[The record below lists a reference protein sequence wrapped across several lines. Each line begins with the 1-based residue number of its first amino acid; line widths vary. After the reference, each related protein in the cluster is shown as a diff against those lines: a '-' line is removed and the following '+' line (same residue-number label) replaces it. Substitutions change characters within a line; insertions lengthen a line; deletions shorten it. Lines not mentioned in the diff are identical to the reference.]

1 MTRRRPAEPEL
12 QPVPMSELQPA
23 DEDRPRRRARSQAEP
38 DPNRIAQDLRA
49 GGLVRPIGELRRH
62 PQNPR
67 RHPHLEDL
75 KASLR
80 RWGQLKPILVQAS
93 TGYIVAGNGLHQAA
107 ETLGWSELAATIE
120 ELTDA
125 EASAYLLADNRLGE
139 MGDYDQDELL
149 RLMQEADAGDGLAG
163 TGWTVDELE
172 RRLRGAKQGR
182 TEADVAPALPEKATW
197 AKAGQLWE
205 LGDHRLYVGD
215 STERRSWDRL
225 MGGEQ
230 LDMIWTDPPYGVGY
244 YGKTAEKLTIQG
256 DERDDHGR
264 AEQQRRLYEMAGD
277 ADGER
282 LEELLRESF
291 TLALERTRPGRAVY
305 CASPGGDRAPVFYR
319 ILMELGVYRQ
329 TIIWVKDAFVMGRS
343 DYHWR
348 HEPILHG
355 AKPPARRPRHKEGQP
370 VHYGWK
376 PGAAH
381 LFAGDRTLDTVW
393 EFDRPKASRQHPTM
407 KPVALVERSLLAS
420 SKRGAIVGDFFLG
433 SGTTIIAA
441 ETSRR
446 RCYGMELDPRYAQVA
461 IERWQEFAGSEAR
474 LVE

>member
-1 MTRRRPAEPEL
+1 MSDRREAEPDIRPVQLHEL
-12 QPVPMSELQPA
+12 EPA
-23 DEDRPRRRARSQAEP
+23 DEDRPRRRARSREDAPVAE
-38 DPNRIAQDLRA
+38 DLGDGSERDRIAVDLA
-49 GGLVRPIGELRRH
+49 GLRRPIGTLRRH

-80 RWGQLKPILVQAS
+80 RWGQLKPVLVQAS

-107 ETLGWSELAATIE
+107 TELGWTELAAIVE
-120 ELTDA
+120 ELSDA

-197 AKAGQLWE
+197 AEHGQLWQ
-205 LGDHRLYVGD
+205 LGPHRIYVGD
-215 STERRSWDRL
+215 ATERASWTRL
-225 MGGEQ
+225 MGDEQ
-230 LDMIWTDPPYGVGY
+230 LDMIWTDPPYGVAY
-244 YGKTAEKLTIQG
+244 YGKTAEKLTIEG
-256 DERDDHGR
+256 DERG
-264 AEQQRRLYEMAGD
+264 E
-277 ADGER
+277 ER

-291 TLALERTRPGRAVY
+291 AHALEHLRAGRAVY
-305 CASPGGDRAPVFYR
+305 CASPGGDQAPVFYR
-319 ILMELGVYRQ
+319 VLMEAGVYRQ
-329 TIIWVKDAFVMGRS
+329 TIIWVKDVFVMGRS

-348 HEPILHG
+348 HEPILQG
-355 AKPPARRPRHKEGQP
+355 AKPPSRRPRHKEGQP

-420 SKRGAIVGDFFLG
+420 SKRGALVGDMFLG

-461 IERWQEFAGSEAR
+461 IERWQDFTGQEAR